1 MIRLTEE
8 EAATIKSMG
17 MYWEEVAKRPVGGE
31 ILEQELRKVYSIL
44 GLKLLWITL
53 DHAREIPVSQII
65 PEVDESQDWFESESI
80 DGSRR

>member
-1 MIRLTEE
+1 MIRLTAE

-17 MYWEEVAKRPVGGE
+17 MYWEEVAKRPGGSGE

-53 DHAREIPVSQII
+53 DHAKQIPVSDA
-65 PEVDESQDWFESESI
+65 PEFRVQRAPF
-80 DGSRR
+80 